1 MNVNKF
7 IDGEKRCLVM
17 KFETM
22 AQILA
27 AHGFMVQWTH
37 FVVNRVTI

>member
-17 KFETM
+17 NFETM
-22 AQILA
+22 VQILVV
-27 AHGFMVQWTH
+27 HGFMAKLTH
-37 FVVNRVTI
+37 FVVN